1 MLAYRNEEERGSYAA
16 QMEKLPQ
23 DHWLPGLG
31 REMTLWEAH
40 FLPGPV

>member
-31 REMTLWEAH
+31 GEMTLWEAH
-40 FLPGPV
+40 SLPGPG